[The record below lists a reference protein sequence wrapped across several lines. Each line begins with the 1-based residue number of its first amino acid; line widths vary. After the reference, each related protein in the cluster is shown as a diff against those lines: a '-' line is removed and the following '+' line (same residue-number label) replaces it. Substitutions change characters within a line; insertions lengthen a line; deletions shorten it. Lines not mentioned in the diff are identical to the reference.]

1 LSIPNRRAALA
12 SFFGIGTGIAIFFSM
27 HEEKESNSTPIK
39 IKPSRHDEWI
49 LAALLAAGL
58 FQAGTAIHQMNRM
71 ARSDLHLQIGSDQEG
86 ARQPVKPVPVT
97 ASDSLVA
104 TTAGNRHHS

>member
-1 LSIPNRRAALA
+1 L
-12 SFFGIGTGIAIFFSM
+12 FFSVGTGIALFLPM
-27 HEEKESNSTPIK
+27 HEENESNSTK

-71 ARSDLHLQIGSDQEG
+71 ASSDPHLQIGLDQEV
-86 ARQPVKPVPVT
+86 AHQPVKSVPVT
-97 ASDSLVA
+97 TKDSLVA
-104 TTAGNRHHS
+104 TAGIRHRS